1 MKTICTLLFIVLA
14 MSTGKIHAQYV
25 SWSPGYITDVSTP
38 VTITLDANKGNKAL
52 LNYTNTTDVYVHI
65 GVITTSSTSPTDWKN
80 SKFTWATANSAAQCI
95 YLSNNKWK
103 YTISGGLRTF
113 FGITNASEK
122 ILKIAFLFRNG
133 TASVVQRN
141 DDESDMYIPVYNTS
155 LAVRIDQPY
164 RQPKINM
171 PPELVT
177 RNLGDIVS
185 IVATSNQSAN
195 LRIFFNGLPIGLGN
209 TNNTLVARNATITK
223 YGDQTVVAQA
233 ISGSITLYDTV
244 RFFVNPPINYAPL
257 PVGVRDGINYEV
269 GDTSVTLVL
278 FAPKKTRVAVIGDFS
293 NWYETSKYQMN
304 KTPDS
309 LRYWIRIT
317 GLTPGVEYGFQY
329 LIDGILK
336 VADIYCEKILDPWND
351 SYIPSANYPS
361 LKPYPTGK
369 TSSIVGILQTRKPT
383 YNWQVQ
389 NFVKP
394 DKRNLVIYEMHIRDF
409 VATQKWETVKDTL
422 AYFKRLG
429 INAIEVMPFNEFEGN
444 NSWGYNPDFYLAPDK
459 MYGPEDKLR
468 QFVDECHKNGIA
480 VIMDIA
486 MNHAFGLSPT
496 VQMYWDATLNKPAT
510 NNPWH
515 NPDAKHPFN
524 VGYDFNHESLAT
536 KNLVDRV
543 VEHWLKKY
551 KIDGFRWDLSKGFTQ
566 VNSGTDVGLWGNYDA
581 SRVAIWKRIYDKMQ
595 IIQPKSYC
603 ILEHFAANSEEL
615 ELSNYGM
622 LLWGNA
628 NHNYNEATMGY
639 VSTSDFSY
647 GIYKARGWTQPNLIT
662 YMESHD
668 EERLMYK
675 NLQYGKVGGSYSTK
689 DPNTALKRM
698 AMAASFWAMTPA
710 PKMLWQFG
718 ELGYDYSINACEN
731 GTINTNCRTSPKPVR
746 WDYLSN
752 SNRRQLLD
760 VYSKLLRLRNVP
772 NFLPTFVTSDVSYNL
787 SGALKWLQV
796 NSDSLRIMVYGNFDV
811 VSTTGTITFQKPG
824 TWYNYLSVGSKV
836 ASGLPETVTLQP
848 GEYYVY
854 VSRADATAK
863 VVALPLQLISF
874 SAKRTS
880 NSVSLVWNTENEK
893 NVKQFLVER
902 SNNGFEFTT
911 IGMVA
916 AINKDAANYLFNDAE
931 QIAVLGKQ
939 KLYYRLKTMDL
950 DGKYTYSNVLVINP
964 IKNQMGLS
972 VYPNPLRGRKLN
984 VRLNNPFQK
993 INIKIIDASGRICK
1007 VFNTNTSNE
1016 RGQFSI
1022 NTDGLSNGV
1031 YLLKAETNEE
1041 IFTQHFVVQD

>member
-1 MKTICTLLFIVLA
+1 
-14 MSTGKIHAQYV
+14 MSIGKAHAQYV
-25 SWSPGYITDVSTP
+25 LWTPGYITETSTS

-52 LNYTNTTDVYVHI
+52 LNYANTSDVYVHI
-65 GVITTSSTSPTDWKN
+65 GAITTASTSPTDWKYA
-80 SKFTWATANSAAQCI
+80 KFTWGTSNIAAQCS
-95 YLSNNKWK
+95 YLNNNKWK
-103 YTISGGLRTF
+103 YTITGGLRTY
-113 FGITNASEK
+113 FGITNATEK
-122 ILKIAFLFRNG
+122 IVKIAFLFRNG
-133 TASVVQRN
+133 TGSVVQRN
-141 DDESDMYIPVYNTS
+141 DDGSDMYIPVYNTG

-171 PPELVT
+171 PLEPIT

-185 IVATSNQSAN
+185 VVATSSQNAD
-195 LRIFFNGLPIGLGN
+195 LRIYFNGSPVGLAN
-209 TNNTLVARNATITK
+209 TNSALVARNATITK
-223 YGDQTVVAQA
+223 YGDQTIVAQA
-233 ISGSITLYDTV
+233 VSGTTTIYDTV
-244 RFFVNPPINYAPL
+244 QFFVNPPINYAPL
-257 PVGVRDGINYEV
+257 PAGVKDGINYEP

-278 FAPKKTRVAVIGDFS
+278 YAPKKTRVAVIGDFS
-293 NWYETSKYQMN
+293 NWLETSKYQMN

-317 GLTPGVEYGFQY
+317 GLTPGVEYAYQY
-329 LIDGILK
+329 QIDGTLK
-336 VADIYCEKILDPWND
+336 VADIFSEKVLDPWND
-351 SYIPSANYPS
+351 QYIPSTNYPG

-369 TSSIVGILQTRKPT
+369 TSNIVSVLQTRKPT

-389 NFVKP
+389 NFAKP
-394 DKRNLVIYEMHIRDF
+394 DKRNLIIYEMLVRDF
-409 VATQKWETVKDTL
+409 VATQKWETIKDTL

-429 INAIEVMPFNEFEGN
+429 VNAIQVMPFNEFEGN
-444 NSWGYNPDFYLAPDK
+444 NSWGYNPDFYFAPDK

-468 QFVDECHKNGIA
+468 QFIDECHKNGIA

-486 MNHAFGLSPT
+486 LNHAFGLSPT

-524 VGYDFNHESLAT
+524 VGYDFNHESAAT

-543 VEHWLKKY
+543 IEHWLTKY

-566 VNSGTDVGLWGNYDA
+566 VNSGTDVGFWGNYDA
-581 SRVAIWKRIYDKMQ
+581 SRIAIWKRIYDKMQ
-595 IIQPKSYC
+595 LVQPKSYC

-639 VSTSDFSY
+639 LLTSDFSY

-675 NLQYGKVGGSYSTK
+675 NLLYGKVSGSYSTK
-689 DPNTALKRM
+689 DLNTALKRM

-731 GTINTNCRTSPKPVR
+731 GTVNTNCRTSPKPAR

-760 VYSKLLRLRNVP
+760 VYSKLLKLRNVP
-772 NFLPTFVTSDVSYNL
+772 NFLPTFVTNDVSYNL

-824 TWYNYLSVGSKV
+824 TWYNYLSVGTKV
-836 ASGLPETVTLQP
+836 ATGLPETVTLQP

-874 SAKRTS
+874 TANRTK
-880 NSVSLVWNTENEK
+880 NNIKLIWNTENEK
-893 NVKQFLVER
+893 KVKQFLVER
-902 SNNGFEFTT
+902 STNGLEFSTVGS
-911 IGMVA
+911 IA
-916 AINKDAANYLFNDAE
+916 ATNKEAASYAFYDNDP
-931 QIAVLGKQ
+931 IAISSKQ
-939 KLYYRLKTMDL
+939 KLYYRIKMMDI
-950 DGKYTYSNVLVINP
+950 DGKFSYSNVVVVGP
-964 IKNQMGLS
+964 VKDQSGLMI
-972 VYPNPLRGRKLN
+972 YPNPVKGRRLNVKLN
-984 VRLNNPFQK
+984 QPFQ
-993 INIKIIDASGRICK
+993 NVQVKIIDAVGRIHSALNK
-1007 VFNTNTSNE
+1007 NT
-1016 RGQFSI
+1016 
-1022 NTDGLSNGV
+1022 LHSNGQLTIDV
-1031 YLLKAETNEE
+1031 GNLSKGLYLLKVEANEE
-1041 IFTQHFVVQD
+1041 TYLKQFVIQE